1 VADVRKAQWDWENAR
16 NQTALAVAN
25 AFLTVVMNAEFVKMA
40 QATADNSLQQLNRLN
55 KLLGIGTVS
64 EGNVAEME
72 AQYSADAASL
82 VSAQNNYQL
91 AKLNLVQ
98 LLRLSSSEANSF
110 EVSYPNIDQFKLD
123 IPLPPKSLVL
133 ESALNAQPS
142 IKSAEVGVLS
152 AHWAEKSAKG
162 ARYPRLSASMSL
174 GTGYSGAAKVL
185 NGSPDSLSFPIGTV
199 MGSNDIV
206 FSYPQLVYSADDYK
220 VKSFGNQFQDNVNR
234 SFFLSLT
241 IPLFNGFQTHN
252 NVKRAAINVQN
263 ASLSLE
269 LAKQQLTTDVE
280 TAYASALGAAQTLQ
294 ANKKSWESNQKAYDW
309 ASTRYENG
317 MINAMELSIARNRL
331 DIAKAQ
337 MIRSQLDLIFK
348 QNIIQF
354 YMNQPIRL
362 QP

>member
-1 VADVRKAQWDWENAR
+1 
-16 NQTALAVAN
+16 
-25 AFLTVVMNAEFVKMA
+25 
-40 QATADNSLQQLNRLN
+40 
-55 KLLGIGTVS
+55 
-64 EGNVAEME
+64 
-72 AQYSADAASL
+72 
-82 VSAQNNYQL
+82 
-91 AKLNLVQ
+91 
-98 LLRLSSSEANSF
+98 
-110 EVSYPNIDQFKLD
+110 
-123 IPLPPKSLVL
+123 
-133 ESALNAQPS
+133 
-142 IKSAEVGVLS
+142 
-152 AHWAEKSAKG
+152 
-162 ARYPRLSASMSL
+162 
-174 GTGYSGAAKVL
+174 
-185 NGSPDSLSFPIGTV
+185 